1 MSTWDEPDFS
11 PPFAPSTERLVPRI
25 PSLAEQRAQIAER
38 CRIRDLWPQTII
50 HGRNPSR
57 RRRHWRSGRKEG
69 ATQARNPPRCSGAR
83 NHSTCPTP
91 RI

>member
-50 HGRNPSR
+50 HGRNAYDVVKDCR
-57 RRRHWRSGRKEG
+57 GTVRKI
-69 ATQARNPPRCSGAR
+69 AP
-83 NHSTCPTP
+83 
-91 RI
+91 